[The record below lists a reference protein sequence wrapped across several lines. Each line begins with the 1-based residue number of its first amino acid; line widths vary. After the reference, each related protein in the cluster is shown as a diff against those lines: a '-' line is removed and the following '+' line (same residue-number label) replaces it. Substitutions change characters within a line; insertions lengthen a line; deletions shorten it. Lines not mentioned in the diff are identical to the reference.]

1 MNSVIFAIGVAVLA
15 FGAGILGLTLH
26 YRLPEKHAAD
36 KSVAMIGAMTGLL
49 GLLLALVLGTLAGS
63 AYTLYATQKS
73 ELETLGARTLQLD
86 SALEAYGPDTQAGR
100 AGLRQAIR
108 QSYEE
113 IWGDSAGEPRA
124 DGGLKAIAADTKM
137 LDQFVMSLS
146 PKTDAQKQALSAA
159 NAAASD
165 INKTRLLMALQLA
178 GGIPWPMLTIVIFWS
193 LLLFCGYGLVSP
205 VNGTVIATLAF
216 GAIAIGSAILL
227 IIALSDPYSGVFK
240 LPAWPVKETL
250 EALGP

>member
-1 MNSVIFAIGVAVLA
+1 
-15 FGAGILGLTLH
+15 
-26 YRLPEKHAAD
+26 
-36 KSVAMIGAMTGLL
+36 MIGAMTGLL

-63 AYTLYATQKS
+63 AYTLYYTQKS

-86 SALEAYGPDTQAGR
+86 SALEAYGPDAQAGR
-100 AGLRQAIR
+100 AGLREAIR

-113 IWGDSAGEPRA
+113 IWGDSAGGPRS
-124 DGGLKAIAADTKM
+124 DGGLGAIVAGTKM
-137 LDQFVMSLS
+137 LDQFMMSLS

-159 NAAASD
+159 NVAASD

-178 GGIPWPMLTIVIFWS
+178 SGIPWPMLTIVIFWS

-205 VNGTVIATLAF
+205 FNGTVIATLAF

-240 LPAWPVKETL
+240 LPAGPVKETI